1 MANTGISPIEL
12 SDIREFAHG
21 TISLGDEYI
30 LTRVKPGDFSPEDII
45 NPWRFDGVAIILML
59 NASGKVTINHET
71 FNLPRYSVLVIEEE
85 VPVNLHYDDTT
96 DMEAYVLFLSKSFL
110 RSVNIDAN
118 AVGRT
123 YSTSSSPV
131 IKLSAADSELL
142 QRYLDLVRDN
152 TKTPSGSKFKVSIAR
167 NLIAN
172 IFYILLE
179 LDQRHNPDENANED
193 VSQRPRRINYTN
205 EFMRLVREHHCRERS
220 IGFYADKLFI
230 TPKYLSRIIK
240 ETTGKSAAQWIS
252 RHVIIEAKN
261 MIRFSGKNIQQIAY
275 ELNFPNQSSF
285 GKYFKHGTGMSPS
298 EFQHS

>member
-1 MANTGISPIEL
+1 
-12 SDIREFAHG
+12 
-21 TISLGDEYI
+21 
-30 LTRVKPGDFSPEDII
+30 
-45 NPWRFDGVAIILML
+45 
-59 NASGKVTINHET
+59 VTINHET
-71 FNLPRYSVLVIEEE
+71 FDLPRNSVLVIEEE
-85 VPVNLHYDDTT
+85 VPVNLHYDDIT
-96 DMEAYVLFLSKSFL
+96 DMEAYVLFLSKNFL

-123 YSTSSSPV
+123 YSTASSPV
-131 IKLSAADSELL
+131 INLSSAETELL

-152 TKTPSGSKFKVSIAR
+152 AKASTDRKFCVSIAR

-179 LDQRHNPDENANED
+179 LDQRHHPDEEITDTA
-193 VSQRPRRINYTN
+193 VQRPRRINYTN
-205 EFMRLVREHHCRERS
+205 EFMRLVREHHRRERS
-220 IGFYADKLFI
+220 IGFYADKLYI
-230 TPKYLSRIIK
+230 TPKYLSRVIK